1 MSKNEIKLRRE
12 RINVGN
18 MHQYRNYNVLLK
30 KLEREKLYRKAFKI
44 FLYTCLISVFIISL
58 IVLIAYFLVRVEKST
73 PTQQPRVAIEQ
84 TQDEKVDKN
93 LLMP

>member
-12 RINVGN
+12 RMNVGN

-30 KLEREKLYRKAFKI
+30 KLEREKLYRKALKI
-44 FLYTCLISVFIISL
+44 FLYTCVISAFIISL

-73 PTQQPRVAIEQ
+73 PTQKPRVAIEQ
-84 TQDEKVDKN
+84 QHVEDQLKN
-93 LLMP
+93 IHLT